1 MMKVKKITLLLLA
14 LNICTYPVFSQ
25 LFEIAI
31 PFSANEKDAP
41 AVGYFNPH
49 NHTFVLE
56 QQSKG
61 IITRMLYDT
70 LFNLKKKYMV
80 PADSVTF
87 TKKSRKPLFL
97 KEYCTAENTY
107 EIYAN
112 NKGIEIWQLDFETG
126 TEKKTA
132 ALALQEHYKD
142 ERIIAIVP
150 GIEKVSFLTHSPKQ
164 EKVFLYNYFP
174 GKSIFL
180 QRDFALPEQSLTK
193 EELKE
198 RGKFLAV
205 KYPAAL
211 SGLLV
216 SDLKNPGNY
225 QISPA
230 NQLLYN
236 DTAIF
241 IIIGTPY
248 NAGVHLLQLNRNNG
262 NVSFKNF
269 LINKINPDKIGSSI
283 EKIPVA
289 TAYDSLLIIQN
300 SNAAMLEYNIYN
312 INTKA
317 LIKKYRAEDDNSLYS
332 IVHSH
337 LRQIGTY
344 GSKDEEKELT
354 NERRFL
360 RRKNKGA
367 LFIKATKADNDS
379 MVITFG
385 SFVFT
390 EGIGGTF
397 LSLATSNIGL
407 YLFTPVSA
415 FGVVPYLTL
424 SRNKFLF
431 AHSKFSLQTLQP
443 SLSTNLVTPID
454 KIANDKK
461 IDDLERNSSF
471 IIDCNKKLYV
481 GIFNKSKDKYEI
493 FTY

>member
-1 MMKVKKITLLLLA
+1 MSIKKITLLLLL
-14 LNICTYPVFSQ
+14 LNTCICPVFSQ
-25 LFEIAI
+25 LYEIYI
-31 PFSANEKDAP
+31 PISANEKDAD

-49 NHTFVLE
+49 NSTFVLE

-70 LFNLKKKYMV
+70 MFNLKKKYTL
-80 PADSVTF
+80 PADSVSF
-87 TKKSRKPLFL
+87 SEKSKKPLFL
-97 KEYCTAENTY
+97 KEYCTAENVY

-126 TEKKTA
+126 IDKKAA

-142 ERIIAIVP
+142 ERIIATLP
-150 GIEKVSFLTHSPKQ
+150 GTDKFSFLTLSPKQ

-174 GKSIFL
+174 GRGIFL
-180 QRDFALPEQSLTK
+180 QRDFTLPEQSLTK
-193 EELKE
+193 EEIKE
-198 RGKFLAV
+198 RGKFFAV
-205 KYPAAL
+205 KYPAVL
-211 SGLLV
+211 SSLFV
-216 SDLKNPGNY
+216 SDLKNPSKY

-230 NQLLYN
+230 NQLFYN

-241 IIIGTPY
+241 IISGTPY

-269 LINKINPDKIGSSI
+269 LINKIRPDKTGTPV
-283 EKIPVA
+283 EKIPIA

-300 SNAAMLEYNIYN
+300 SNAAMLEYSIYN
-312 INTKA
+312 LNTKE
-317 LIKKYRAEDDNSLYS
+317 LIKKYEAEDDNSLYS
-332 IVHSH
+332 IVHSD

-360 RRKNKGA
+360 RRKNKGL
-367 LFIKATKADNDS
+367 LFMKAGKADNDS
-379 MVITFG
+379 LIITFG
-385 SFVFT
+385 SFVMT
-390 EGIGGTF
+390 EGIDGTL
-397 LSLATSNIGL
+397 LSFATSYIGF
-407 YLFTPVSA
+407 YLFTPVGA

-443 SLSTNLVTPID
+443 STTTNLVTSID

-461 IDDLERNSSF
+461 IDDLEKNSSF
-471 IIDCNKKLYV
+471 IIERNEKLYV
-481 GIFNKSKDKYEI
+481 GVFNKKKGKYDI
-493 FTY
+493 FIY

>member
-1 MMKVKKITLLLLA
+1 MIKKIVLAFLLL
-14 LNICTYPVFSQ
+14 NSSVCPVFSQ
-25 LFEIAI
+25 LFELYI
-31 PFSANEKDAP
+31 PISANEKDAD

-49 NHTFVLE
+49 NSTLILE

-70 LFNLKKKYMV
+70 LFNLKKKYSV
-80 PADSVTF
+80 PADSISF
-87 TKKSRKPLFL
+87 SEKSRKPLFL
-97 KEYCTAENTY
+97 KEYCTAENVY
-107 EIYAN
+107 ELYAN

-126 TEKKTA
+126 TEKKAA

-142 ERIIAIVP
+142 ERIIAILP
-150 GIEKVSFLTHSPKQ
+150 GTDKVSFLTLSPRQ

-174 GKSIFL
+174 GRGIFL
-180 QRDFALPEQSLTK
+180 QWDFTLPEHSLTK

-198 RGKFLAV
+198 RGKFLAA
-205 KYPAAL
+205 KYPAGL
-211 SGLLV
+211 SNLFV
-216 SDLKNPGNY
+216 SDLKNPSNY

-241 IIIGTPY
+241 IILRTPY
-248 NAGVHLLQLNRNNG
+248 NAGVHLLQLNLKNG

-269 LINKINPDKIGSSI
+269 LINKINPDKTGTPV
-283 EKIPVA
+283 ERIPVA

-300 SNAAMLEYNIYN
+300 SNATMLEYRIYN
-312 INTKA
+312 LNTKE
-317 LIKKYRAEDDNSLYS
+317 LIRKYEAEGDNSLYS
-332 IVHSH
+332 IVHSD
-337 LRQIGTY
+337 LKQIGTY

-360 RRKNKGA
+360 RRKNKGL
-367 LFIKATKADNDS
+367 LFMKAGKADNDS
-379 MVITFG
+379 LLITFG
-385 SFVFT
+385 SFVMT

-397 LSLATSNIGL
+397 LGFATSSIGF
-407 YLFTPVSA
+407 YLFTPIGT

-443 SLSTNLVTPID
+443 STANNLTTTID

-471 IIDCNKKLYV
+471 IIERNEKLYV
-481 GIFNKSKDKYEI
+481 GIFNKKKGKYEI